1 MKKPHAPLFLICHQ
15 QLSVDGWFAGKGEYV
30 LDLHVMSVFIQRL
43 MDLVLNALMLL
54 KEEVHTVSELLVLL
68 M

>member
-1 MKKPHAPLFLICHQ
+1 M
-15 QLSVDGWFAGKGEYV
+15 
-30 LDLHVMSVFIQRL
+30 DLHVMSVFIQRL